1 MKSGCAS
8 CESAMVWALG
18 QIIAQGRLDADWE
31 AQSEANTLCKIIWD
45 ALAVCIFCEK
55 EYVVN
60 GWCDKKGN
68 FSSADIYI
76 SHTKS
81 LKNLLRF
88 FPNLKLLDTFDCVG
102 HLALWAFIK
111 NSLSLS
117 CFRVW
122 Y

>member
-1 MKSGCAS
+1 M
-8 CESAMVWALG
+8 
-18 QIIAQGRLDADWE
+18 
-31 AQSEANTLCKIIWD
+31 
-45 ALAVCIFCEK
+45 
-55 EYVVN
+55 N

-68 FSSADIYI
+68 FSSPDIYIYI

-111 NSLSLS
+111 KFLVTLLFQSLVL
-117 CFRVW
+117 RVKNA
-122 Y
+122 

>member
-1 MKSGCAS
+1 
-8 CESAMVWALG
+8 MVWALG

-60 GWCDKKGN
+60 GWFDKKGN
-68 FSSADIYI
+68 FSSPDIYI

-81 LKNLLRF
+81 LKNLSRF

-102 HLALWAFIK
+102 HLAFSAFIK